1 MTQVQYI
8 QNTSG
13 LRTDAINNTISLF
26 ESGATIPFIARY
38 RKEQTNN
45 LDEVKIALIQELAEK
60 FNEIEK
66 RKSFI
71 LNAINEKGVL
81 SEMLQTKIK
90 DCWDLIKLEDYYL
103 PYKTKR
109 LTKGEKAKNAGLTSL
124 AKIIMKQDNGDP
136 HHAANRFLN
145 GDYNT
150 ADLAIEG
157 ALHIIA
163 DWINENDIV
172 REKLRK
178 SFVEHGQI
186 ITKEVK
192 SKKELTDNQKQE
204 KQKFRDILDYT
215 QRLSNCPSYRL
226 LAILRAEKEGFIR
239 LKVEPNVDYTMQR
252 LERLFCKNNND
263 NSDLVKKAI
272 KDAYKRLLQPSLETE
287 TKSFYKDKADDSSI
301 QTFAKNLEK
310 LLLAPP
316 IGAQSILAL
325 DPGFRTGCKVVCLDK
340 SGKLVHNATVYPH
353 PPKNDKSKATA
364 KIAQLV
370 EMYKINVIA
379 IGDGTA
385 GRETENWIKHIRFK
399 RDLKVFVVREDGASI
414 YSASKIA
421 REEFPDYDVTV
432 RGAVSIGRRLADP
445 LAELVKIDPKSLGV
459 GQYQH
464 DVNQTKLKKSLDF
477 VVESCVNKVG
487 VNINTASKYLL
498 AYVSGLGLKLA
509 ESIVEYREKNGLIQ
523 SREDLKNIPKMGAKS
538 FEQSAGFLRV
548 PISKNPLD
556 NSSVHPENYE
566 LVEKMAKQL
575 KIKII
580 DLIGDENLINQINVN
595 DFVSDKVG
603 GFTIT
608 DILNEL
614 KKPGFDPRKQ
624 AKIFEFTP
632 GLKTI
637 DDLITGMELSGIVTN
652 VTDFGA
658 FVNIGIKENGLI
670 HKTQLSK
677 EFVTNPTDFISIDQH
692 VKAKVIQVD
701 VERKRIGLSLK
712 F

>member
-1 MTQVQYI
+1 MNQVQYI
-8 QNTSG
+8 KSNSTLKVDSITNT
-13 LRTDAINNTISLF
+13 LSLF

-38 RKEQTNN
+38 RKEQTKN
-45 LDEVKIALIQELAEK
+45 LDEVEIALIQQLSEK
-60 FNEIEK
+60 FSEIAN
-66 RKSFI
+66 RKEFI
-71 LNAINEKGVL
+71 LKAINEKGALSDVL
-81 SEMLQTKIK
+81 KSKID
-90 DCWDLIKLEDYYL
+90 DCFDLVKLEDYYL

-109 LTKGEKAKNAGLTSL
+109 LTKGEKAKKAGLSTL

-136 HHAANRFLN
+136 YHSANRFIN
-145 GDYNT
+145 RDYNT
-150 ADLAIEG
+150 AELAIEG
-157 ALHIIA
+157 AQHIIA

-178 SFVEHGQI
+178 SFLEHGQI

-192 SKKELTDNQKQE
+192 SKKELTDTQKQE
-204 KQKFRDILDYT
+204 KQKYREILDYT
-215 QRLSNCPSYRL
+215 QRISNCPSYRL

-239 LKVEPNVDYTMQR
+239 VKIEPNTEYTFQW
-252 LERLFCKNNND
+252 LERFFTKNNND
-263 NSDLVKKAI
+263 NSDLVKGAI
-272 KDAYKRLLQPSLETE
+272 KDSYKRLLQPSLETE
-287 TKSFYKDKADDSSI
+287 TKSYYKDNADDSSI
-301 QTFAKNLEK
+301 GTFAKNLEK
-310 LLLAPP
+310 LLLAAP
-316 IGAQSILAL
+316 IGAKSILAL

-340 SGKLVHNATVYPH
+340 SGKLVHNATVFPH

-370 EMYKINVIA
+370 EMYKIDVIA

-385 GRETENWIKHIRFK
+385 GRETENWIKHIRFN
-399 RDLKVFVVREDGASI
+399 RDVRVFVVREDGASI
-414 YSASKIA
+414 YSASKNA
-421 REEFPDYDVTV
+421 REEFPDYDITV

-487 VNINTASKYLL
+487 VNVNTASKYLL

-509 ESIVEYREKNGLIQ
+509 ESIVNYREENGLIQ
-523 SREDLKNIPKMGAKS
+523 SRVELKKIPKMGAKS

-556 NSSVHPENYE
+556 NSTVHPENYKVVKE
-566 LVEKMAKQL
+566 ISKSL
-575 KIKII
+575 K
-580 DLIGDENLINQINVN
+580 LEVENLIANPEVLEGVN
-595 DFVSDKVG
+595 PVG
-603 GFTIT
+603 FIGDNIGEYTFN
-608 DILNEL
+608 DIISEL
-614 KKPGFDPRKQ
+614 KKPGVDPRKQ
-624 AKIFEFTP
+624 AKIFEFTA
-632 GLKTI
+632 GIKTI
-637 DDLITGMELSGIVTN
+637 DDLIVGMEINGIVTN

-670 HKTQLSK
+670 HKTQLAN
-677 EFVTNPTDFISIDQH
+677 EYVTNPTDFISIDQH

-712 F
+712 N

>member
-1 MTQVQYI
+1 MTQTQFI
-8 QNTSG
+8 QNISG
-13 LRTDAINNTISLF
+13 LRTDSIKNTISLF
-26 ESGATIPFIARY
+26 DSGATIPFIARY

-45 LDEVKIALIQELAEK
+45 LDELQIAQIQELSEK
-60 FNEIEK
+60 YNEINK
-66 RKSFI
+66 RKTFI
-71 LNAINEKGVL
+71 LNAIDEKGAL
-81 SEMLQTKIK
+81 SEILKNKIE

-109 LTKGEKAKNAGLTSL
+109 LTKGEKAKKAGLISL
-124 AKIIMKQDNGDP
+124 AKIIMKQENGDP
-136 HHAANRFLN
+136 YHAASRFIN

-150 ADLAIEG
+150 TDLAIEG

-163 DWINENDIV
+163 DWINENEIV

-178 SFVEHGQI
+178 SFIEHGQI

-204 KQKFRDILDYT
+204 KQKYRDILDYT

-239 LKVEPNVDYTMQR
+239 LKIEPNVEYSMQW
-252 LERLFCKNNND
+252 LERFLCKNNND
-263 NSDLVKKAI
+263 NSALVKKAI

-287 TKSFYKDKADDSSI
+287 TKSLYKDKADDSST

-340 SGKLVHNATVYPH
+340 SGKLVHNATVFPH
-353 PPKNDKSKATA
+353 PPKNDKSKASA
-364 KIAQLV
+364 KISQLV
-370 EMYKINVIA
+370 EMYKIDVIA

-385 GRETENWIKHIRFK
+385 GRETENWIKNLRFN

-414 YSASKIA
+414 YSASKTA
-421 REEFPDYDVTV
+421 REEFPDYDITV

-464 DVNQTKLKKSLDF
+464 DVNQVKLKKSLDL

-487 VNINTASKYLL
+487 VNVNTASKYLL

-509 ESIVEYREKNGLIQ
+509 ESIVEYREKNGLIK
-523 SREDLKNIPKMGAKS
+523 SREDLKKIPKMGEKS
-538 FEQSAGFLRV
+538 YEQSAGFLRV
-548 PISKNPLD
+548 PIANNPLD

-575 KIKII
+575 NSKVT
-580 DLIGDENLINQINVN
+580 DLIGDENLISQINVSDLVN
-595 DFVSDKVG
+595 DKAG
-603 GFTIT
+603 EFTIN

-614 KKPGFDPRKQ
+614 KKPGIDPRKQ
-624 AKIFEFTP
+624 AEIFEFTS
-632 GLKTI
+632 GIKTI
-637 DDLITGMELSGIVTN
+637 EDVITGMEVNGIVTN

-692 VKAKVIQVD
+692 IKAKVIQVD